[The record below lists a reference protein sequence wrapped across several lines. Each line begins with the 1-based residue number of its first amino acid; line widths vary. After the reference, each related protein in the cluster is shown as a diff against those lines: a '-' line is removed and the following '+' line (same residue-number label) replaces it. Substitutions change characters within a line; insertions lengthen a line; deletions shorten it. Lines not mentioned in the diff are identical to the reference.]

1 MSKRNRRVQRNQL
14 QMWLGFL
21 GFFAAIAVLSVV
33 GSLVMGYPLEPL
45 GVIVM
50 IGLIV
55 GFVLLLRRYRSLD

>member
-1 MSKRNRRVQRNQL
+1 
-14 QMWLGFL
+14 MWLGFL